1 MELIAVLFNSQ
12 STLLY
17 EFFYKNT
24 ITRLF
29 FESDGLFDGNE
40 ISKLL
45 HTISL
50 QTQRRVNI
58 SIHCNADR

>member
-1 MELIAVLFNSQ
+1 MIDLSEVSYREILDCIV
-12 STLLY
+12 
-17 EFFYKNT
+17 ENT
-24 ITRLF
+24 IMRLF
-29 FESDGLFDGNE
+29 FEIDGLFDGNE